1 MIVLGV
7 DPGSRAT
14 GYSIIHK
21 EKGRF
26 KLIEA
31 GTIRTNPKNSIPI
44 RLLKINNELEKII
57 ERTNPTTAAI
67 ETIFSGKSAKS
78 ALLLGQARGVALMV
92 LAKNNLEVTPYN
104 PMTIKKS
111 VGGHGKAGKKEVIR
125 IVSLLLGLTKDL
137 PSDAADAC
145 AIAITHLM
153 YANFANKLRKL

>member
-1 MIVLGV
+1 MIVLGI
-7 DPGSRAT
+7 DPGSQAT

-31 GTIRTNPKNSIPI
+31 GIIRTNSKNSIPK
-44 RLLKINNELEKII
+44 RLLKINDDLQNII
-57 ERTNPTTAAI
+57 DRTSPTTAAI
-67 ETIFSGKSAKS
+67 ETIFAGKSAQS
-78 ALLLGQARGVALMV
+78 ALRLGQARGVALMI
-92 LAKNNLEVTPYN
+92 LAKNNLEVTSYN

-111 VGGHGKAGKKEVIR
+111 VGGHGKAGKQEIIR
-125 IVSLLLGLTKDL
+125 IVSRLLGLEKDL
-137 PSDAADAC
+137 PSDAADAS